1 MIKNLGDTFTKRTG
15 GIGGYKTTPTIILC
29 SGIIQTKDD
38 VKSLIA
44 NKIVRQTVLN
54 TRYSKTSINYENT
67 YQQGKSNVFYDYTR
81 IITRWMFEELLTHL
95 SRLPNNNEQ
104 A

>member
-1 MIKNLGDTFTKRTG
+1 MDQSLDKNRWIKNLDDTFTKRTG

-67 YQQGKSNVFYDYTR
+67 YKQGKKQC
-81 IITRWMFEELLTHL
+81 IL
-95 SRLPNNNEQ
+95 RLYQNHNKMD